1 MKLTSKASL
10 AFKLEKTAAKP
21 TFGSS
26 VIAALS
32 ASIQF
37 PNLPVN
43 IAQLQTINDALS
55 AAISAALTGNHTA
68 VAAVKNAVADWNN
81 AFTLTA
87 NYVTT
92 IAKGDEAI
100 IRSGGFVPTKSET
113 TPKPK
118 PGGAVGFKVTINGTK
133 GAIIAGAKS
142 SVPFASGYL
151 YAAVPDGVTIDYNG
165 DTMVI
170 TVADKTIYINADTRR
185 QTEFFN
191 LPSGVA
197 YNVTMFAFN
206 TAGNGPA
213 AASQKV
219 IAQ

>member
-1 MKLTSKASL
+1 MKLTSRASL

-21 TFGSS
+21 TFGTS

-37 PNLPVN
+37 PDLPVT
-43 IAQLQTINDALS
+43 IAQLQTVNDALS
-55 AAISAALTGNHTA
+55 AAISAALTGNHMA
-68 VAAVKNAVADWNN
+68 VAAVKNAVAAWNGD
-81 AFTLTA
+81 FTLTA

-92 IAKGDEAI
+92 IAKGDETI

-113 TPKPK
+113 SPKPK
-118 PGGAVGFKVTINGTK
+118 PGGAIGFKATINGTK

-142 SVPFASGYL
+142 AVAQAYGYVYTAL
-151 YAAVPDGVTIDYNG
+151 PDGVTVDYNG

-170 TVADKTIYINADTRR
+170 TVADKTLYINTDTRR

-197 YNVTMFAFN
+197 YNVSMFAFN
-206 TAGNGPA
+206 AAGNGPA